1 MSEQNSGHYL
11 SIVVTSR
18 NDNHGGDL
26 LQRTSAFVN
35 GVYAQSLR
43 WNLPLELIIVD
54 WNPPS
59 DKPLLQNVLPKPTAN
74 CKVKLKYIIVPIE
87 LHQKYKNSS
96 AIPLFQ
102 MIAKNVGIRRAE
114 GDFILCTNIDILF
127 SDECFKE
134 LAAKRLKKGTFYRA
148 NRCDVPREVM
158 KESTLDA
165 QLAYAKK
172 NIIKRLGKSK
182 GHETLTL
189 PRFMYFFPNMA
200 RLLNLL
206 VLNVWKRV
214 HKDVFPHFIIDFD
227 ACGDFTLMSKED
239 WVDIEG
245 YVELEMY
252 SIHIDSMALW
262 AASALG
268 KKQELFPYN
277 SCIYHIYHEDG
288 WESDDALRTI
298 QFLMNKP
305 CLDYT
310 IIFKA
315 GSQIVKNKNHWK
327 MNKPDW
333 GMANLQLE
341 TAEYTA

>member
-1 MSEQNSGHYL
+1 
-11 SIVVTSR
+11 
-18 NDNHGGDL
+18 
-26 LQRTSAFVN
+26 
-35 GVYAQSLR
+35 
-43 WNLPLELIIVD
+43 
-54 WNPPS
+54 
-59 DKPLLQNVLPKPTAN
+59 
-74 CKVKLKYIIVPIE
+74 
-87 LHQKYKNSS
+87 
-96 AIPLFQ
+96 
-102 MIAKNVGIRRAE
+102 
-114 GDFILCTNIDILF
+114 
-127 SDECFKE
+127 
-134 LAAKRLKKGTFYRA
+134 
-148 NRCDVPREVM
+148 
-158 KESTLDA
+158 
-165 QLAYAKK
+165 
-172 NIIKRLGKSK
+172 
-182 GHETLTL
+182 
-189 PRFMYFFPNMA
+189 MA

-310 IIFKA
+310 IPRR
-315 GSQIVKNKNHWK
+315 G
-327 MNKPDW
+327 
-333 GMANLQLE
+333 E
-341 TAEYTA
+341 TY